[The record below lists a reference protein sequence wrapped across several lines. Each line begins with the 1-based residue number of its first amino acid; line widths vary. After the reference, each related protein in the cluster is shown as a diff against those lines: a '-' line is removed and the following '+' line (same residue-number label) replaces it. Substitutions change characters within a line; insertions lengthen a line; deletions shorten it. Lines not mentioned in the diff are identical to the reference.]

1 MNKFGDDV
9 ARVRVPAG
17 ELRELLSRLASSDG
31 VMDSEQPT
39 IQDVAEVSGKSVGEV
54 AAALTAMRGSQVV
67 ALAPLNRQ
75 RQQVIAVTLVALA
88 LMFMVLL
95 GVLLLSGAPTPA
107 EPRVIAPPAMDSPV
121 DRPAPGDA
129 VAPAR

>member
-1 MNKFGDDV
+1 MDKFGDDV

-17 ELRELLSRLASSDG
+17 ELRELLTRLASSDG

-39 IQDVAEVSGKSVGEV
+39 IRDVAEVSGKSVGEV
-54 AAALTAMRGSQVV
+54 AAALTAMRGSQIVGI
-67 ALAPLNRQ
+67 APLNRH
-75 RQQVIAVTLVALA
+75 RQQVIAVTLVAFA
-88 LMFMVLL
+88 IMFIVL

-107 EPRVIAPPAMDSPV
+107 EPRVIAPPAMDSPA

>member
-75 RQQVIAVTLVALA
+75 RQQVIAVTLVAVA
-88 LMFMVLL
+88 LMFMVL
-95 GVLLLSGAPTPA
+95 GVLLLSGARAPV
-107 EPRVIAPPAMDSPV
+107 ELREVAPPTIDSSV
-121 DRPAPGDA
+121 DRPAPNDS
-129 VAPAR
+129 VAPVR

>member
-9 ARVRVPAG
+9 AKVRVPAG

-39 IQDVAEVSGKSVGEV
+39 IRDVAEVSGKSVGEV

-67 ALAPLNRQ
+67 AVAPLNRQ
-75 RQQVIAVTLVALA
+75 RQQVIAVTLVAVA
-88 LMFMVLL
+88 LMFMVL
-95 GVLLLSGAPTPA
+95 GVLLLSGAPAPV
-107 EPRVIAPPAMDSPV
+107 ELREVAPPTIDSSV
-121 DRPAPGDA
+121 DRPAPNDS
-129 VAPAR
+129 VAPVR

>member
-9 ARVRVPAG
+9 AKVRVPAG

-75 RQQVIAVTLVALA
+75 RQQVIAVTLVAVA
-88 LMFMVLL
+88 LMFMVL
-95 GVLLLSGAPTPA
+95 GVLLLSGAPAPV
-107 EPRVIAPPAMDSPV
+107 ELREVAPPTIDSSV
-121 DRPAPGDA
+121 DRPAPNDS
-129 VAPAR
+129 VAPVR

>member
-1 MNKFGDDV
+1 VEKFGQDL
-9 ARVRVPAG
+9 ASMRVPEG

-39 IQDVAEVSGKSVGEV
+39 IRDVAEVSGKSVGEV

-75 RQQVIAVTLVALA
+75 RQQVIAVTLVAVA
-88 LMFMVLL
+88 LMFMVL

-107 EPRVIAPPAMDSPV
+107 EPRVIAPPAMDSPA

>member
-1 MNKFGDDV
+1 MDKFEDDV

-39 IQDVAEVSGKSVGEV
+39 IRDVAEVSGKSVGEV
-54 AAALTAMRGSQVV
+54 AAALTAIRGSQVV
-67 ALAPLNRQ
+67 AVAPLNRH
-75 RQQVIAVTLVALA
+75 RQQVIAVTLVAVA
-88 LMFMVLL
+88 LMFMVL
-95 GVLLLSGAPTPA
+95 GFLLLSGAPTPA
-107 EPRVIAPPAMDSPV
+107 EPRVIGPPVTDSPAGRAV
-121 DRPAPGDA
+121 PGDA

>member
-1 MNKFGDDV
+1 MEKFGQDL
-9 ARVRVPAG
+9 ASMRVPEG

-39 IQDVAEVSGKSVGEV
+39 IRDVAEVSGKSVGEV

-75 RQQVIAVTLVALA
+75 RQQVIAVTLVAVA
-88 LMFMVLL
+88 LMFMVL

-107 EPRVIAPPAMDSPV
+107 EPRVIAPPAMDSPA

>member
-75 RQQVIAVTLVALA
+75 RQQVITITLVAVA

-95 GVLLLSGAPTPA
+95 GVLLLSGARAPV
-107 EPRVIAPPAMDSPV
+107 ELREVAPPTIDSSV
-121 DRPAPGDA
+121 DRPAPNDS
-129 VAPAR
+129 VAPVR